1 MTEKDFLG
9 GSTEDLRVE
18 FRERK
23 KFLDFFRSKGYP
35 LLDSLYEKRLYG
47 LVNDHGEVVVPT
59 PIPKRFGTDTG
70 ITTGINYVVDLF
82 NKLRSTYINTPGLKF
97 PKAVEKLQPKKSF
110 ERFEQNYNE
119 YEILLV
125 NKILPVLLNKIT
137 EPNPSLSRFLKA
149 LEASTF
155 LLEMREY
162 PITRS
167 GYALSKQSSV
177 YHTGLYIDVMTDQD
191 TNLDQQKAEMLSD
204 PNFECYVSL
213 AHEHGFLIDANA
225 PWRLVVDL
233 ESPVTKANI
242 MNGRDVNEFEA
253 FYKDVYT
260 VRVAHDDYWSLK
272 SFTEKLYIE
281 FYNQNDQP
289 LSSMKK
295 DVNTERYLEFL
306 LTCHFKNLGII
317 SELEERDQ
325 VLFSRVLKKAIDTN
339 SLYGL
344 TSSVGALGFINF
356 FLSQQILMKMRENEN
371 TSNTGHQQQLPGD
384 IPLLRI

>member
-47 LVNDHGEVVVPT
+47 LVNAHGEVVVPT

-82 NKLRSTYINTPGLKF
+82 NKLRRTYINTPGLKF

-110 ERFEQNYNE
+110 EKFEKNYNE

-125 NKILPVLLNKIT
+125 NKMLPVLLDKIT
-137 EPNPSLSRFLKA
+137 EPNPSLSRFLNV

-155 LLEMREY
+155 LSEMREY

-213 AHEHGFLIDANA
+213 AYEHGFLVDANA

-233 ESPVTKANI
+233 DSPVTKTNI
-242 MNGRDVNEFEA
+242 MNGRDINEFEA

-260 VRVAHDDYWSLK
+260 VRVSHDDYWSLK
-272 SFTEKLYIE
+272 SFTEKLYVE

-295 DVNTERYLEFL
+295 DVKIERYLEFL

-325 VLFSRVLKKAIDTN
+325 PLFSKVLKKAVDTN
-339 SLYGL
+339 MIYGL

-356 FLSQQILMKMRENEN
+356 FLSQQILMKMRKNEN
-371 TSNTGHQQQLPGD
+371 TSDTGHQQQLPGD